1 MIKDKNYKLPSYAS
15 CLNAQINPQNF
26 QKLKNY
32 FEVAVKDQ
40 KIAQL
45 NYKKLVKAVPAV
57 NTQKIRD
64 LSFDQRNEGRDDLE
78 AFKASFMMNRN
89 LNDKYQLILQ
99 EEKLKR
105 IISNKVMQ
113 RGLLGHRNRR
123 ILDLSL

>member
-1 MIKDKNYKLPSYAS
+1 M
-15 CLNAQINPQNF
+15 
-26 QKLKNY
+26 
-32 FEVAVKDQ
+32 
-40 KIAQL
+40 
-45 NYKKLVKAVPAV
+45 KAVPAV

-105 IISNKVMQ
+105 IISNKVM
-113 RGLLGHRNRR
+113 
-123 ILDLSL
+123 